1 MKRYFL
7 PIIILLFSAA
17 LAVAQ
22 TGPQNQ
28 GQFPPGRNY
37 GPGQSLKAVSIQG
50 TLSFVNGQIAVK
62 SGEITYYV
70 RGLDRLFGF
79 VDGLK
84 EGVAVTL
91 EGYAGDI
98 PVAPEYKYFLA
109 EKLTFNGKEYAGLLP
124 GRRMGHAFSG
134 GPGFP
139 QDFSPPGGMMHNRR
153 HLRRLPPSYYDK
165 DR

>member
-1 MKRYFL
+1 M
-7 PIIILLFSAA
+7 
-17 LAVAQ
+17 
-22 TGPQNQ
+22 
-28 GQFPPGRNY
+28 
-37 GPGQSLKAVSIQG
+37 
-50 TLSFVNGQIAVK
+50 SFVNGQIAVK
-62 SGEITYYV
+62 NGEITYYV

-98 PVAPEYKYFLA
+98 PVAPEYKYFLT
-109 EKLTFNGKEYAGLLP
+109 EKLNFNGKEYAGLLP

-139 QDFSPPGGMMHNRR
+139 PPGRMPERR
-153 HLRRLPPSYYDK
+153 HLRRLPPSYQNYYPNR